1 MIMRFTMNYDNLLD
15 ELRHSNKNIFIFG
28 LGGSGKTEIIKKF
41 LKNRDDVI
49 VTAPSGIAAQN
60 IGGRTIQSFFS
71 IAYYTYEYNEREIN
85 IIEEKQEQIKKASVL
100 LVDEV
105 FLLRCDIIDIVDNK
119 LRKIRNNNNPFGG
132 LRLVLIGDPYQME
145 PVVQFCDR
153 GKLREVYPCNNDDY
167 FFYNSYV
174 MKEYDLLSN
183 FSLYEL
189 KHDFRH
195 KKDPDFQ
202 KILNGLRNGYI
213 TEDNLTMLNSR
224 KANSFFL
231 NNAYQYLSV
240 TRASSHRTNNL
251 FLGRLM
257 GNEYISEPVIDS
269 FFDDGE
275 AYKEAEKKANNISIP
290 LKLDMKVVFVKND
303 PYSNGN
309 RWYNG
314 TIGYIKEIN
323 GNEKTKTV
331 NSVLV
336 KIDKNEDEYHEVFPV
351 IDDIYSPYKKNKIG
365 TLTQFPFISA
375 FSITI
380 DKSQGLTLDKIYLM
394 LDSQLRN
401 NQLYV
406 ALSRARSLN
415 DVVLSREILREDI
428 KVSSN
433 ALCFYNRI
441 KGRLI
446 PVFYEKEVSIIN
458 NITCNLNV
466 NINGNII
473 RNIA

>member
-1 MIMRFTMNYDNLLD
+1 MNYDNLLD
-15 ELRHSNKNIFIFG
+15 ELEHSNKNIFIFG

-71 IAYYTYEYNEREIN
+71 IVYYTYEYNEREIN
-85 IIEEKQEQIKKASVL
+85 IIEEKQEQIKKASAL

-105 FLLRCDIIDIVDNK
+105 FLLRCDIIDVVDKK
-119 LRKIRNNNNPFGG
+119 LRKIRNNNVPFGG

-145 PVVQFCDR
+145 PVVQLCDR
-153 GKLREVYPCNNDDY
+153 DNLREVYTYNNDDY
-167 FFYNSYV
+167 FFYNSNV
-174 MKEYDLLSN
+174 VKEYDLLSN

-195 KKDPDFQ
+195 EKDPDFQ

-224 KANSFFL
+224 KADSFFL
-231 NNAYQYLSV
+231 DNTYQYLSV
-240 TRASSHRTNNL
+240 TKASSHRTNNL
-251 FLGRLM
+251 FLRRLR
-257 GNEYISEPVIDS
+257 GIEYISEPVIDS
-269 FFDDGE
+269 FYDEKNAYNE
-275 AYKEAEKKANNISIP
+275 AGKKANNISIP

-314 TIGYIKEIN
+314 TVGYIKEIK
-323 GNEKTKTV
+323 GKEKTRTAD
-331 NSVLV
+331 SVLV
-336 KIDKNEDEYHEVFPV
+336 KIDKTEDEYHEVFPV
-351 IDDIYSPYKKNKIG
+351 IEDIYSPYTKNRIG

-375 FSITI
+375 FSMTI
-380 DKSQGLTLDKIYLM
+380 DKSQGLTLDKVYLM
-394 LDSQLRN
+394 LDSRMRD

-406 ALSRARSLN
+406 ALSRARSLKN
-415 DVVLSREILREDI
+415 VILNREIRREDI
-428 KVSSN
+428 TISAN
-433 ALCFYNRI
+433 AQSFYNRI
-441 KGRLI
+441 KTRLI
-446 PVFYEKEVSIIN
+446 PVFYEKEVNIIN

-466 NINGNII
+466 NISGNTI